1 MSLARTRR
9 GLSMKVACDCIYLR
23 DTHIQTGGHLKGNC
37 DESEIR
43 FSGIVDLNLMREKA
57 CVSASVCVCV
67 CNLLYSQQG
76 KHDMGFC
83 CGATNLTATNSKL
96 MTTHP

>member
-1 MSLARTRR
+1 
-9 GLSMKVACDCIYLR
+9 MKVASDCIYSR
-23 DTHIQTGGHLKGNC
+23 YTHIQTGGHLKGNF

-43 FSGIVDLNLMREKA
+43 FPGIVDLNLMREKV

-67 CNLLYSQQG
+67 LYSQQG

-83 CGATNLTATNSKL
+83 CGATNLTAANSKL